1 MVILFGGQN
10 KIRKWKNYKIKMYKA
25 VIAGYSRSP
34 FTMARKGGL
43 IDIKPVNL
51 LAEVIKDLVS
61 KSKINQNDIED
72 VVIGCA
78 FQVGEQ
84 CFNIGKLVTFL
95 TGMDIKTS
103 GMTVDRWCG
112 SSMEGIHIA
121 AGKIAMGSGKVFI
134 CGGVESMTRVNT
146 GFDPI
151 PYPESEKDNPN
162 VYFSMGI
169 TAENVAKKYDISRK
183 DQQEFAISSHQ
194 KAHDAQS
201 KGNFKNEIVSIGN
214 CETDGNIRPNSNQE
228 TLNGLKTAFDQNG
241 TVTAATSSPLT
252 DGAAATL
259 ICEENYAKEN
269 NLEILGRIVSTAVQ
283 GCEPNFMGLGPIGA
297 SKKALERANLTID
310 KIDIVELNEA
320 FASQSLACIKDLKI
334 DQKKVNIDGGALA
347 LGHPLGA
354 TGARITGKAADL
366 LKREN
371 KKYALST
378 QCIGLGMGIAT
389 IIESVN

>member
-1 MVILFGGQN
+1 
-10 KIRKWKNYKIKMYKA
+10 MYKT

-34 FTMARKGGL
+34 FTMAKKGEL

-51 LAEVIKDLVS
+51 LAKVIKNLVS
-61 KSKINQNDIED
+61 KSKVNPNDIED
-72 VVIGCA
+72 IVIGCA

-95 TGMDIKTS
+95 SGIDIKTS

-112 SSMEGIHIA
+112 SSMEAIHIA
-121 AGKIAMGSGKVFI
+121 AGKIAMGSGKAFI
-134 CGGVESMTRVNT
+134 CGGVESMTRVTT

-151 PYPESEKDNPN
+151 PYPYSEKENPN

-169 TAENVAKKYDISRK
+169 TAENVAKKYNITRK
-183 DQQEFAISSHQ
+183 EQQEFAISSHQ
-194 KAHDAQS
+194 KAFEAQS
-201 KGNFKNEIVSIGN
+201 KGNFNNEITVIGN
-214 CETDGNIRPNSNQE
+214 CSKDSNIRPNSNQE
-228 TLNGLKTAFDQNG
+228 TLDGLKLAFDQNG

-259 ICEENYAKEN
+259 ICEEQFAKDN
-269 NLEILGRIVSTAVQ
+269 NLEILARIVSTAVQ
-283 GCEPNFMGLGPIGA
+283 GCEPGLMGLGPIGA
-297 SKKALERANLTID
+297 SKKALERAKLST
-310 KIDIVELNEA
+310 KEIDIVELNEA
-320 FASQSLACIKDLKI
+320 FASQSLACIKDLDI
-334 DQKKVNIDGGALA
+334 DQKKVNLDGGALA

-354 TGARITGKAADL
+354 TGARITGKAAEL
-366 LKREN
+366 LRREN

-389 IIESVN
+389 IIESAN

>member
-1 MVILFGGQN
+1 
-10 KIRKWKNYKIKMYKA
+10 MYKA
-25 VIAGYSRSP
+25 VIAGYARSP
-34 FTMARKGGL
+34 FTMAKKGEL

-51 LAEVIKDLVS
+51 LSEVIKKLVTES
-61 KSKINQNDIED
+61 KVNPNDIED
-72 VVIGCA
+72 IVVGCA

-112 SSMEGIHIA
+112 SSMEAIHIA

-134 CGGVESMTRVNT
+134 CGGVESMTRVTT
-146 GFDPI
+146 GFNPI
-151 PYPESEKDNPN
+151 PYPYLEKENPN

-169 TAENVAKKYDISRK
+169 TAENVAKKYNITRK
-183 DQQEFAISSHQ
+183 EQQEFAILSHQ
-194 KAHDAQS
+194 KAFDAQS
-201 KGNFKNEIVSIGN
+201 KGSFNNEIAVIGN
-214 CETDGNIRPNSNQE
+214 CSKDGNIRPNSNQE
-228 TLNGLKTAFDQNG
+228 TLDGLKLAFDPNG

-259 ICEENYAKEN
+259 ICEEQFAKEN
-269 NLEILGRIVSTAVQ
+269 NLEILARIVSTAVQ
-283 GCEPNFMGLGPIGA
+283 GCDPDLMGLGPIGA
-297 SKKALERANLTID
+297 SKKALKRANLSVKD
-310 KIDIVELNEA
+310 IDIAELNEA
-320 FASQSLACIKDLKI
+320 FASQSLACIKDLNI
-334 DQKKVNIDGGALA
+334 DEKKVNLDGGALA

-354 TGARITGKAADL
+354 TGARITGKAAEL

-371 KKYALST
+371 KKYALAT

-389 IIESVN
+389 VLESIN

>member
-1 MVILFGGQN
+1 MF
-10 KIRKWKNYKIKMYKA
+10 KS

-34 FTMARKGGL
+34 FTMAKKGAL
-43 IDIKPVNL
+43 VDAKPVNL
-51 LAEVIKDLVS
+51 LAEVIKNLVS
-61 KSKINQNDIED
+61 KSNIKKEDIED
-72 VVIGCA
+72 IVVGCA

-84 CFNIGKLVTFL
+84 SFNIGKLTTFL
-95 TGMDIKTS
+95 TNMDLKTS

-121 AGKIAMGSGKVFI
+121 AGKISMGAGKVFI

-151 PYPESEKDNPN
+151 PYPENKNDNPH

-169 TAENVAKKYDISRK
+169 TAENVAKKYNISRNE
-183 DQQEFAISSHQ
+183 QQEFAISSHR
-194 KAHDAQS
+194 KAHEAQTN
-201 KGNFKNEIVSIGN
+201 GNFKNEIVSIAG
-214 CETDGNIRPNSNQE
+214 CDVDGNIRPNSTME
-228 TLNGLKTAFDQNG
+228 KLDSLKLAFDEKG

-252 DGAAATL
+252 DGAAAIL
-259 ICEENYAKEN
+259 VCEENYAKDN
-269 NLEILGRIVSTAVQ
+269 NLNIYGRIVSTAVQ
-283 GCEPNFMGLGPIGA
+283 GCDPNYMGLGPIWA
-297 SKKALERANLTID
+297 SKKALERAKLSID
-310 KIDIVELNEA
+310 QIDIIELNEA

-354 TGARITGKAADL
+354 TGARITGKAAEL

-389 IIESVN
+389 IIESIN

>member
-1 MVILFGGQN
+1 
-10 KIRKWKNYKIKMYKA
+10 MYKS

-34 FTMARKGGL
+34 FTMARKGAL
-43 IDIKPVNL
+43 IDTKPVSL
-51 LAEVIKDLVS
+51 LADVIKNLVS
-61 KSKINQNDIED
+61 KSNIKKEDIED
-72 VVIGCA
+72 VVVGCA

-95 TGMDIKTS
+95 TNMEVKTS

-112 SSMEGIHIA
+112 SSMEAIHIA

-162 VYFSMGI
+162 VYFSMGV

-194 KAHDAQS
+194 KAHEAQS
-201 KGNFKNEIVSIGN
+201 SGKFKNEIVAIDG
-214 CETDGNIRPNSNQE
+214 CETDGNIRPQSNQE
-228 TLNGLKTAFDQNG
+228 TLNGLKLAFDQNG

-269 NLEILGRIVSTAVQ
+269 NLEILGRIVSTAVE
-283 GCEPNFMGLGPIGA
+283 GCEPNYMGLGPIGA
-297 SKKALERANLTID
+297 SRKALERANLTID
-310 KIDIVELNEA
+310 KIDIIELNEA

-334 DQKKVNIDGGALA
+334 DQKKVNLDGGALA

-354 TGARITGKAADL
+354 TGARITGKAAEL

-389 IIESVN
+389 IIENIN

>member
-1 MVILFGGQN
+1 
-10 KIRKWKNYKIKMYKA
+10 
-25 VIAGYSRSP
+25 
-34 FTMARKGGL
+34 MAKKGEL
-43 IDIKPVNL
+43 TDVKPVNL
-51 LAEVIKDLVS
+51 LSEVIKNLVT
-61 KSKINQNDIED
+61 KTRVNPMDIED
-72 VVIGCA
+72 IVIGCA

-84 CFNIGKLVTFL
+84 CFNIGKLATFL

-112 SSMEGIHIA
+112 SSMEAIHIA

-134 CGGVESMTRVNT
+134 CGGVESMTRVTT
-146 GFDPI
+146 GFESM
-151 PYPESEKDNPN
+151 PYPYTDKENPN
-162 VYFSMGI
+162 VYFSMGT

-183 DQQEFAISSHQ
+183 EQQEFAISSHQ
-194 KAHDAQS
+194 KAHEAQT
-201 KGNFKNEIVSIGN
+201 KGKFKNEIVAIGK
-214 CETDGNIRPNSNQE
+214 CESDGNIRPKSNQE
-228 TLNGLKTAFDQNG
+228 TLDGLKLAFDQNG

-269 NLEILGRIVSTAVQ
+269 NLEIFGRIISTAVE

-297 SKKALERANLTID
+297 SKKALQRASLSMD
-310 KIDIVELNEA
+310 KIDIIELNEA
-320 FASQSLACIKDLKI
+320 FASQSIACIKDLKI
-334 DQKKVNIDGGALA
+334 DQKKVNLDGGALA

-354 TGARITGKAADL
+354 TGARITGKAAEL

-371 KKYALST
+371 KKYALAT

-389 IIESVN
+389 VIESIN

>member
-1 MVILFGGQN
+1 
-10 KIRKWKNYKIKMYKA
+10 MYKS

-34 FTMARKGGL
+34 FTMARKGAL
-43 IDIKPVNL
+43 IDTKPVNL
-51 LAEVIKDLVS
+51 LADVIKNLVS
-61 KSKINQNDIED
+61 KSNVKKQDIED
-72 VVIGCA
+72 IVVGCA

-95 TGMDIKTS
+95 TNMEVKTS

-112 SSMEGIHIA
+112 SSMEAIHIA

-151 PYPESEKDNPN
+151 PYPENEKNNPN

-183 DQQEFAISSHQ
+183 DQQAFAISSHQ
-194 KAHDAQS
+194 KAYEAQTS
-201 KGNFKNEIVSIGN
+201 GKFKNEIVTIGS
-214 CETDGNIRPNSNQE
+214 CETDGNIRPKSNQE
-228 TLNGLKTAFDQNG
+228 TLDGLKLAFDQNG

-269 NLEILGRIVSTAVQ
+269 NLEILGRIVSTAVE
-283 GCEPNFMGLGPIGA
+283 GCEANYMGLGPIGA
-297 SKKALERANLTID
+297 SKKALQRANLTID

-334 DQKKVNIDGGALA
+334 DQKKVNLDGGALA

-354 TGARITGKAADL
+354 TGARITGKAAEL

-389 IIESVN
+389 VIESVN

>member
-1 MVILFGGQN
+1 
-10 KIRKWKNYKIKMYKA
+10 MYKS

-34 FTMARKGGL
+34 FTMARKGAL
-43 IDIKPVNL
+43 IDTKPVNL
-51 LAEVIKDLVS
+51 LADVIKSLVS
-61 KSKINQNDIED
+61 KSNIKKQDIED
-72 VVIGCA
+72 VVVGCA

-95 TGMDIKTS
+95 TNMEVKTS

-112 SSMEGIHIA
+112 SSMEAIHIA

-162 VYFSMGI
+162 VYFSMGV

-183 DQQEFAISSHQ
+183 DQQEFAILSHQ
-194 KAHDAQS
+194 KAHEAQS
-201 KGNFKNEIVSIGN
+201 SGKFKNEIVAIDG
-214 CETDGNIRPNSNQE
+214 CETDGNIRPQSNQE
-228 TLNGLKTAFDQNG
+228 TLNGLKLAFDQNG

-269 NLEILGRIVSTAVQ
+269 NLEILGRIVSTAVE
-283 GCEPNFMGLGPIGA
+283 GCEPNYMGLGPIGA
-297 SKKALERANLTID
+297 SRKALERANLTID
-310 KIDIVELNEA
+310 KIDIIELNEA
-320 FASQSLACIKDLKI
+320 FASQSLACIKDLKL
-334 DQKKVNIDGGALA
+334 DQKKVNLDGGALA

-354 TGARITGKAADL
+354 TGARITGKAAEL

-389 IIESVN
+389 IIESIN